1 MSTEQIRNDKREIR
15 KVNKQKRADMDKAIK
30 AQLDQKICD
39 YIVNS
44 MSFKYADV
52 LLMFCPTHEEI
63 NILPLFEAAKKEG
76 KRVAFPRCYAKGI
89 MKFFYVDDLTL
100 LKEGKYG
107 IKAPDEGEEFTS
119 SLHPLCLVPC
129 LSATKSG
136 TRLGYGGGFYDRFLH
151 KFDGISMC
159 VQYDEF
165 VTDELPQERRYD
177 KKFDVLVTESGVFA
191 VGRQKKI

>member
-1 MSTEQIRNDKREIR
+1 MSTEEIRNLKRKIR
-15 KVNKQKRADMDKAIK
+15 KVNKQKRADMDKGIK

-129 LSATKSG
+129 LAATKIG

>member
-100 LKEGKYG
+100 LKEEKYG